1 LFSQIALLQILRL
14 AELAGIT
21 GQSPLPFSRYRFPGV
36 LIFRHDLSVKKMYR
50 SLRVLGK
57 SAVMGNHANG
67 CSTLMQLGEKL
78 HDCVAV
84 LTV

>member
-1 LFSQIALLQILRL
+1 M
-14 AELAGIT
+14 
-21 GQSPLPFSRYRFPGV
+21 V
-36 LIFRHDLSVKKMYR
+36 LIFRHNLSVKKMDR

-57 SAVMGNHANG
+57 SAVMGNHTNG